1 MISKRNY
8 GIDILRLV
16 MMFMICIL
24 HCLNQGGILTASIY
38 GTSYYMVFWLLE
50 IICYCAVDGFAFI
63 SGYTAK
69 DNFKID
75 YTKLINM
82 WFQVLFYSFILTIVL
97 MIFGFK
103 MGGNSLIYL
112 LFPVTSESYWYF
124 TAYFVLEIVKP
135 FLNKMLFM
143 IEETMQIKCF
153 IVLFL
158 LFSCQGFITN
168 SYKTMGGYSAIWII
182 VIYCM
187 GVLAQRAHIFMNYSN
202 KTLILIFFSCIGLT
216 YGMHIFLDIQKFIN
230 YDFPT
235 ILICGIVLVIL
246 FSRINKYERIAKYSY
261 LAFGIYLFQ
270 LNKIVWNSILKDA
283 FISLI
288 DYPIII
294 SVILCIIFSFIIFI
308 IGLLVEKI
316 RCYLFKRI
324 RIDNL
329 SRRIFKILT
338 DIINK
343 IAVLFEYSEN

>member
-1 MISKRNY
+1 ME
-8 GIDILRLV
+8 
-16 MMFMICIL
+16 CI
-24 HCLNQGGILTASIY
+24 
-38 GTSYYMVFWLLE
+38 F
-50 IICYCAVDGFAFI
+50 
-63 SGYTAK
+63 
-69 DNFKID
+69 
-75 YTKLINM
+75 
-82 WFQVLFYSFILTIVL
+82 
-97 MIFGFK
+97 
-103 MGGNSLIYL
+103 
-112 LFPVTSESYWYF
+112 
-124 TAYFVLEIVKP
+124 
-135 FLNKMLFM
+135 
-143 IEETMQIKCF
+143 
-153 IVLFL
+153 
-158 LFSCQGFITN
+158 
-168 SYKTMGGYSAIWII
+168 
-182 VIYCM
+182 
-187 GVLAQRAHIFMNYSN
+187 
-202 KTLILIFFSCIGLT
+202 
-216 YGMHIFLDIQKFIN
+216 FLDIQKFIN
-230 YDFPT
+230 YDSPT